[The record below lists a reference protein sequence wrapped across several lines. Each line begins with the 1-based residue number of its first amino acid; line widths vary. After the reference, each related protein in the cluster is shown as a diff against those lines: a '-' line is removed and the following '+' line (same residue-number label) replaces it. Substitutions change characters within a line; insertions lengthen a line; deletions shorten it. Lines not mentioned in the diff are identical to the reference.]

1 MDLISIGKEAILEA
15 MKTLESSPSEAI
27 KFKGLTKN
35 IQTKADLQAEE
46 AIINVLKKS
55 GGNFSV
61 FAEEGGATEIGNN
74 PEIEV
79 YIDPLD
85 GSSFF
90 LRGHK
95 RFCCSAMM
103 FVKEGN
109 VLASFVGDLMTKD
122 IYYCNEEFSYLN
134 NNKIFFSPE
143 KKGEKYEVAIYA
155 TNGRAIKEKLP
166 KLIDL
171 AQEKILVYNNS
182 GPLEQ
187 SFVATGQHDAVI
199 DPVPI
204 DLWEYCGAAIAQRAG
219 ATFTTAEGD
228 PFKYKNIKQTGIT
241 ARNPEIYKM
250 ILEALNR

>member
-61 FAEEGGATEIGNN
+61 FAEEGGATEIGKN

-85 GSSFF
+85 GSSYF
-90 LRGHK
+90 LVGHK
-95 RFCCSAMM
+95 RFCCSALM
-103 FVKEGN
+103 FVKNGK
-109 VLASFVGDLMTKD
+109 VLASFVGDLITKD
-122 IYYCNEEFSYLN
+122 IYHCNEEFAYLN
-134 NNKIFFSPE
+134 DNKISFSSE
-143 KKGEKYEVAIYA
+143 KKGERYAVAIYA
-155 TNGRAIKEKLP
+155 TKDEAIKEKLP
-166 KLIDL
+166 KLVDL
-171 AQEKILVYNNS
+171 AQEKILIYNNS

-199 DPVPI
+199 DPIPI
-204 DLWEYCGAAIAQRAG
+204 NLWEYCGAAIAQRAG
-219 ATFTTAEGD
+219 AIVTTAEGD
-228 PFKYKNIKQTGIT
+228 PFKYENIKQTGIT
-241 ARNPEIYKM
+241 ARNQEIYKM
-250 ILEALNR
+250 ILEALNK